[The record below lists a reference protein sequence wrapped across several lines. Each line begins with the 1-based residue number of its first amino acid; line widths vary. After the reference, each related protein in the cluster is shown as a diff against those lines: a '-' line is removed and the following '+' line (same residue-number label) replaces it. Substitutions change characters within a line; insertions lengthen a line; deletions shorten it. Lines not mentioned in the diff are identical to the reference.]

1 MSEIGV
7 AQLAADAALAVTAP
21 LAASPLLK
29 DEHGFVFPATGT
41 AYTPAEQHPPPS
53 GALTVV
59 HADAAFLVVDK
70 PAYLTVENTI
80 SNKDSVRSRLEAA
93 GHARLHLAHRLDWET
108 SGLLVV
114 ALDAAAASALSQQF
128 AGRSVAK
135 VYVADCVATP
145 PAARGEVDLP
155 LAADGERRPRQRVD
169 TSPAG
174 KPAVT
179 RWEVAAA
186 LPSGRC
192 RVRLVPETGRRHQ
205 LRMHMLALGCPL
217 VGDALYGEAGSG
229 RMHLHAA
236 ELSFDHPT
244 TGERVTFSSEP
255 PFALAD
261 DDAPPPPQLQPRVPT
276 LRALCESQLASTFAA
291 LRDVE
296 ADVAAQRSELS
307 ARKDALLVELGEVS
321 ESLEALYVS
330 HANLRATRDGLAD
343 GVRDALGAAAEEV
356 LRRVEPPD

>member
-1 MSEIGV
+1 ME
-7 AQLAADAALAVTAP
+7 LRVTAP
-21 LAASPLLK
+21 LAASPLLPV
-29 DEHGFVFPATGT
+29 DTGWVYPELGT

-70 PAYLTVENTI
+70 PAYLTVENTV

-114 ALDAAAASALSQQF
+114 ALDAAAASSLSQQF

-145 PAARGEVDLP
+145 LAARGEVDLP
-155 LAADGERRPRQRVD
+155 LAADAERRPRQRVD

-192 RVRLVPETGRRHQ
+192 RVRLAPETGRRHQ

-261 DDAPPPPQLQPRVPT
+261 DAAAPPPHPPRVPT
-276 LRALCESQLASTFAA
+276 LRALCESQLASAFAA

-307 ARKDALLVELGEVS
+307 ARKDVLLVELGEVS

-330 HANLRATRDGLAD
+330 HANLRATREGLAD
-343 GVRDALGAAAEEV
+343 GVRDALGPDAEEV

>member
-1 MSEIGV
+1 MQRSTWR
-7 AQLAADAALAVTAP
+7 LRRDAA
-21 LAASPLLK
+21 
-29 DEHGFVFPATGT
+29 
-41 AYTPAEQHPPPS
+41 
-53 GALTVV
+53 
-59 HADAAFLVVDK
+59 
-70 PAYLTVENTI
+70 
-80 SNKDSVRSRLEAA
+80 
-93 GHARLHLAHRLDWET
+93 
-108 SGLLVV
+108 
-114 ALDAAAASALSQQF
+114 
-128 AGRSVAK
+128 
-135 VYVADCVATP
+135 
-145 PAARGEVDLP
+145 AARGEVDLP

-192 RVRLVPETGRRHQ
+192 RVRLAPETGRRHQ
-205 LRMHMLALGCPL
+205 LRIHMLALGCPL

-261 DDAPPPPQLQPRVPT
+261 DDDAAPPPPQPRVPT

-330 HANLRATRDGLAD
+330 HANLRATREGLAD
-343 GVRDALGAAAEEV
+343 GVRDALGATAEEV

>member
-1 MSEIGV
+1 MSDNSV
-7 AQLAADAALAVTAP
+7 ARSAADAALVVTVP
-21 LAASPLLK
+21 LTASTLLQ
-29 DEHGFVFPATGT
+29 DEHGFVFPAIGT
-41 AYTPAEQHPPPS
+41 AYTPAEQHPPPT

-70 PAYLTVENTI
+70 PAYLTVENTV

-114 ALDAAAASALSQQF
+114 ALDAAAASSLSQQF

-155 LAADGERRPRQRVD
+155 LAADAERRPRQRVD

-192 RVRLVPETGRRHQ
+192 RVRLAPETGRRHQ

-236 ELSFDHPT
+236 ELSFDHPS

-261 DDAPPPPQLQPRVPT
+261 DDAAPPLQSPRVPT

-330 HANLRATRDGLAD
+330 HANLRATREGLAE
-343 GVRDALGAAAEEV
+343 GVRDALGGAAEEV